1 MNRIETLLSGLND
14 RQKEAAT
21 ATDGKYLV
29 LASAGSG
36 KTRVLTT
43 RIAYLIELGIK
54 PWEIVGISFTKKAAN
69 EIKERV
75 QSVVGEAALDV
86 NMGTFHSLC
95 MRILLQNQSA
105 LGMSNATILDD
116 NESKKVIYDIA
127 MTYGYMSDDA
137 VYEIKS
143 SIDRFGNEGWN
154 ADDVRRQGN
163 IPKDIVDIFEEYAS
177 FKKAVGY
184 VDFNDIL
191 SLTSELFRIRPD
203 ILKLYSSK
211 YKYIMVDENQDIN
224 NIQFKLLTQLSS
236 FHKNFMMLGDDLQCI
251 YSFRGSNINNM
262 MDIRTYDPEIKTILL
277 EQNYRSSKTIVEA
290 SNAFIANNKKQL
302 EKVSYTA
309 NDIGSPIFVYDSI
322 DESREADFVVS
333 VIEGLVKT
341 KGLDYS
347 DFAVLYRSNFLS
359 RNIEF
364 AFGRAGI
371 PYSVV
376 GGSEFY
382 ERDEIK
388 TIVAY
393 LRAVDNDMDDLA
405 FERIINKP
413 KRGIGETT
421 INRIKM
427 YATEANIPFSKAM
440 EHIEDIPKVN
450 KPTKAKIQQLV
461 LLISKGRELIQSEGQ
476 NMNALLR
483 YLILETHFMEQ
494 YDVDKTKDIERIQ
507 NIQELWNVAIAF
519 DEKEHEALTEGQ
531 TVLTQFLTE
540 TALYTKEEDKEAQ
553 KRVSLTTAHSSKGLE
568 FKAVFVIGVQ
578 ADTFPSYLSKTD
590 EAYEEERRLMYVAMT
605 RAEEYLFMSFN
616 RRKYVRGEMKNAGPS
631 RFLGEIPERFVRYL
645 GTKPEAQ

>member
-1 MNRIETLLSGLND
+1 MSKIETLLSGLND
-14 RQKEAAT
+14 NQRKAAT
-21 ATDGKYLV
+21 SVDGKYLV
-29 LASAGSG
+29 LAGAGSG
-36 KTRVLTT
+36 KTRVLIT
-43 RIAYLIELGIK
+43 RIAYLIEIGIK
-54 PWEIVGISFTKKAAN
+54 PWEIVGVSFTKKSAN
-69 EIKERV
+69 EIKERL
-75 QSVVGEAALDV
+75 QSLIGEPSLDV

-105 LGMSNATILDD
+105 LGMSNMTILDD

-127 MTYGYMSDDA
+127 MTYGYMSDDS

-143 SIDRFGNEGWN
+143 SIDRWGNEGFN
-154 ADDVRRQGN
+154 IEDVRALEN
-163 IPKDIVDIFEEYAS
+163 IPRDLVNIYEEYAA

-184 VDFNDIL
+184 IDFNDIL

-203 ILKLYSSK
+203 ILERYSSK
-211 YKYIMVDENQDIN
+211 YKYMIVDESQDLN
-224 NIQFKLLTQLSS
+224 NVQFKLLTQFSS
-236 FHKNFMMLGDDLQCI
+236 YHKNFMLLGDDFQCI

-262 MDIRTYDPEIKTILL
+262 MDIRTYDSEIQTILL

-290 SNAFIANNKKQL
+290 SNGFIANNKKKL

-322 DESREADFVVS
+322 DESREAEFVVS
-333 VIEGLVKT
+333 VIEGMIKER
-341 KGLDYS
+341 GMDYD
-347 DFAVLYRSNFLS
+347 DFAVLYRSNYLS

-371 PYSVV
+371 PYTVT

-388 TIVAY
+388 TIVCY

-413 KRGIGETT
+413 KRGIGDTT

-450 KPTKAKIQQLV
+450 KPTKAKIKDLMSMV
-461 LLISKGRELIQSEGQ
+461 SKGRELIQTEGQ

-483 YLILETHFMEQ
+483 YLILQTHFMEQ

-519 DEKEHEALTEGQ
+519 DQKEHEELTEGQ

-553 KRVSLTTAHSSKGLE
+553 KRVTLMSVHGAKGLE
-568 FKAVFVIGVQ
+568 YKAVFVIGVQ

-590 EAYEEERRLMYVAMT
+590 EEFEEERRLMYVAMT
-605 RAEEYLFMSFN
+605 RAKEHLFLSFN

-631 RFLGEIPERFVRYL
+631 RFIGEIPERFIRYL
-645 GTKPEAQ
+645 GTKPKD

>member
-1 MNRIETLLSGLND
+1 MSRIEELLSGLNEK
-14 RQKEAAT
+14 QKQAAT
-21 ATDGKYLV
+21 AVDGKYLV

-43 RIAYLIELGIK
+43 RIAYLIEIGIK

-75 QSVVGEAALDV
+75 QSVVGEDALDV

-95 MRILLQNQSA
+95 MRILLKNQAA
-105 LGMSNATILDD
+105 LGMNNVTILDD
-116 NESKKVIYDIA
+116 FESKKVIYDIA
-127 MTYGYMSDDA
+127 MTYGYMSDDSI
-137 VYEIKS
+137 YEIKS
-143 SIDRFGNEGWN
+143 SIDRWGNEGWN
-154 ADDVRRQGN
+154 SEDVRAQEN
-163 IPKDIVDIFEEYAS
+163 VPKDIVDIFEEYSA
-177 FKKAVGY
+177 FKRTVGY

-191 SLTSELFRIRPD
+191 SLTSELFRVRPD
-203 ILKLYSSK
+203 ILELYSSK

-236 FHKNFMMLGDDLQCI
+236 YHKNFMMLGDDLQCI

-290 SNAFIANNKKQL
+290 SNGFISNNKKQL

-309 NDIGSPIFVYDSI
+309 NDVGSPVFVYDSL
-322 DESREADFVVS
+322 DESREAEFVVNA
-333 VIEGLVKT
+333 IEGLIKQ
-341 KGLDYS
+341 KGMDYS
-347 DFAVLYRSNFLS
+347 DFAVLYRANALS

-376 GGSEFY
+376 GGTEFY

-388 TIVAY
+388 TIVCL

-450 KPTKAKIQQLV
+450 KPTKAKIKSLTA
-461 LLISKGRELIQSEGQ
+461 LIAKARDLMEQEGQ

-483 YLILETHFMEQ
+483 FLILQTHFMEQ
-494 YDVDKTKDIERIQ
+494 YDVDKTKDIERIE

-519 DEKEHEALTEGQ
+519 DQKEHEALTEGQ

-540 TALYTKEEDKEAQ
+540 TALYTKGEDKAAQ
-553 KRVSLTTAHSSKGLE
+553 SRVTLTSVHSSKGLE
-568 FKAVFVIGVQ
+568 FNSVFVIGVQ
-578 ADTFPSYLSKTD
+578 AETFPSYRSKTD

-605 RAEEYLFMSFN
+605 RAEKHLFLSFN
-616 RRKYVRGEMKNAGPS
+616 RRKYVRGEMKNIGPS
-631 RFLGEIPERFVRYL
+631 HFIGEIPEQYVRYL
-645 GTKPEAQ
+645 GTKPQA